1 MTLTKQIKEIKDQK
15 QQQQS
20 PREKSIKT
28 SDGGSKVLIKILKI
42 GPWLDRDRLNQKL
55 FITRRP
61 HQNPRAAAPSPSP
74 RVSPIKPRA
83 ADQSPALRCFMA
95 PSIQLLKVVSEPQKP
110 IPSSNCRRGA
120 AGSPANKP
128 RRAAPRTFTSR
139 F

>member
-83 ADQSPALRCFMA
+83 AAHSPELKCFIA
-95 PSIQLLKVVSEPQKP
+95 ANIQLLKVVSEPQKP
-110 IPSSNCRRGA
+110 IPKSN
-120 AGSPANKP
+120 
-128 RRAAPRTFTSR
+128 
-139 F
+139 